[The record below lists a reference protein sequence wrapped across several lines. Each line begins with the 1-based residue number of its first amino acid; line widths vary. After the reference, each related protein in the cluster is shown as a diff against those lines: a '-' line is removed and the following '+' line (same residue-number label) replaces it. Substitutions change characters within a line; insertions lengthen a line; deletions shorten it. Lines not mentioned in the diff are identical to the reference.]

1 MVMET
6 GSAIILGVV
15 QGLTEFLPVS
25 SSAHLAIAQEFLPS
39 FSQPGLLFD
48 VIIHLGTT
56 LAVIYYFR
64 ARILIITVR
73 EALILGLA
81 TVPAVVFGFLF
92 KDMLESMFQN
102 MPIVGITLMVT
113 GILNFLVNKAQG
125 VIKKVGAWDAI
136 LIGVAQA
143 IAILPGI
150 SRSGSTI
157 FAGVSLGIERKKA
170 AEFSF
175 LMSIPAILG
184 ANVLQLYSHGT
195 REVFSFAY
203 LAGFLAAFIVGLL
216 SINILLKLLTERKFS
231 IFGVY
236 CLILGALTLAASL
249 L

>member
-1 MVMET
+1 MEI

-15 QGLTEFLPVS
+15 QGITEFLPVS

-39 FSQPGLLFD
+39 FTQPGLLFD

-64 ARILIITVR
+64 ARILTITVR

-81 TVPAVVFGFLF
+81 TVPAVVFGFMF
-92 KDMLESMFQN
+92 KDVLESMFQN
-102 MPIVGITLMVT
+102 MPIVGITLIIT
-113 GILNFLVNKAQG
+113 GVLNFLINKASG
-125 VIKKVGAWDAI
+125 VTKKVGAWDAI

-143 IAILPGI
+143 ISILPGI

-157 FAGVSLGIERKKA
+157 FAGVSLGIDRKKA

-184 ANVLQLYSHGT
+184 ANVLQLYSHGVS
-195 REVFSFAY
+195 EAISAAY
-203 LAGFLAAFIVGLL
+203 LAGFLGAFVVGLL
-216 SINILLKLLTERKFS
+216 SISVLLKLLNERKFS

-236 CLILGALTLAASL
+236 CIVLGGLTLAASL